1 MKIKKSTFLPAILL
15 IYLFVMAYIGRDLL
29 FAGEYVHYFSVF
41 GVSLI
46 VIVILHFTL
55 KKREKMKERQDSQD
69 KITIMAKTPKYT
81 IDIGS
86 VPDNI
91 IALIRPVMNRPENH
105 FVFINDSHI
114 SGSKGLNYS
123 LSLDIGWYA

>member
-1 MKIKKSTFLPAILL
+1 MAIRKERFSAVD
-15 IYLFVMAYIGRDLL
+15 ISSKRRQGYLCY
-29 FAGEYVHYFSVF
+29 
-41 GVSLI
+41 
-46 VIVILHFTL
+46 L
-55 KKREKMKERQDSQD
+55 KKLQSYHLFLRQDSQD

-91 IALIRPVMNRPENH
+91 IALIRPVMNRHENH

>member
-46 VIVILHFTL
+46 VIVILHCTL
-55 KKREKMKERQDSQD
+55 KKREKMKERQNSQD
-69 KITIMAKTPKYT
+69 KPEDKN
-81 IDIGS
+81 
-86 VPDNI
+86 NI
-91 IALIRPVMNRPENH
+91 
-105 FVFINDSHI
+105 
-114 SGSKGLNYS
+114 
-123 LSLDIGWYA
+123 

>member
-1 MKIKKSTFLPAILL
+1 MAIRKERFSAVD
-15 IYLFVMAYIGRDLL
+15 ITSKRRQGYLCY
-29 FAGEYVHYFSVF
+29 
-41 GVSLI
+41 
-46 VIVILHFTL
+46 L
-55 KKREKMKERQDSQD
+55 KKLRSYQLFLRHDSKN

-81 IDIGS
+81 IDIGT

-91 IALIRPVMNRPENH
+91 TEIIQPVMERSENH

-114 SGSKGLNYS
+114 TGSNSLSYT

>member
-29 FAGEYVHYFSVF
+29 FASEYVHYFSVF

-69 KITIMAKTPKYT
+69 KPEDKN
-81 IDIGS
+81 
-86 VPDNI
+86 NI
-91 IALIRPVMNRPENH
+91 
-105 FVFINDSHI
+105 
-114 SGSKGLNYS
+114 
-123 LSLDIGWYA
+123 